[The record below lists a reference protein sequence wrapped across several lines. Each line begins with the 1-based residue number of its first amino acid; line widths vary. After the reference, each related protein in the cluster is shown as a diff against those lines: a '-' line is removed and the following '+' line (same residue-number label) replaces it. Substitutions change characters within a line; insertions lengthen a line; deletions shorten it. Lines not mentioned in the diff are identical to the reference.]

1 MLFLYSLRL
10 GRKRDW
16 RRCNAYYFRFSSTY
30 SSFWEIV
37 VKHFI
42 LHTFPLLCIHISQA
56 SSFSVSI
63 CAVVV
68 TPSWAAA
75 AAFHKLFINS
85 PFNRHSVALPL
96 IRRFVFHIPMH
107 PRLHLRLLLLLGSQ
121 YHIHFID
128 GSVYLHRRSGHIN
141 GQARNLSV
149 TPHSVQLLSTG
160 PAVSTPL
167 TQFACSQPTRL
178 TSSVGRRETSPPI
191 FSGPGCL
198 VAWSAG
204 NVEVNFSNNCNSCS
218 VIP

>member
-1 MLFLYSLRL
+1 MQCLLLSFQFHLLLLLRNCRQTFHFAHLSSTLHTYLPSLLLLRIYMCG
-10 GRKRDW
+10 GRDPIVSSS
-16 RRCNAYYFRFSSTY
+16 CRFS
-30 SSFWEIV
+30 
-37 VKHFI
+37 
-42 LHTFPLLCIHISQA
+42 L
-56 SSFSVSI
+56 
-63 CAVVV
+63 
-68 TPSWAAA
+68 
-75 AAFHKLFINS
+75 INS

-198 VAWSAG
+198 VA
-204 NVEVNFSNNCNSCS
+204 
-218 VIP
+218 